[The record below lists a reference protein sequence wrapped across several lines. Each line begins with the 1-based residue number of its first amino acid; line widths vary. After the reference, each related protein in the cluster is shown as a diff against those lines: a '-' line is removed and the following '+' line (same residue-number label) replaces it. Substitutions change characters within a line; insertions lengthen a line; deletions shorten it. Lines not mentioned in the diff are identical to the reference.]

1 MYGRGKIYRMKIRAI
16 LSVIAMLVVGAH
28 VSAAPSSYVAWT
40 AETVRLVSAGDA
52 SKGAV
57 LAYGCAACH
66 GESGLGVS
74 PDFPHIAGQDPRYL
88 FKQLSDFRDKT
99 RTNPVMN
106 GIAAGM
112 TDQEMADIAAYYA
125 AQPGPP
131 PESPGAE
138 SVTVPA
144 LVTRGNGSRMVPA
157 CQGCHGDNGAGS
169 PGYYGMAVLAGQKSS
184 YLQGALKQ
192 FRDGSRSN
200 DIYSV
205 MRAIAKPLTDDEIA
219 ALGDYY
225 AAQHLR

>member
-1 MYGRGKIYRMKIRAI
+1 MYSAGNDSVRSLAI
-16 LSVIAMLVVGAH
+16 LCILPLVLISMRVP
-28 VSAAPSSYVAWT
+28 AAPSSYVAWT
-40 AETVRLVSAGDA
+40 TETVALVSAGDA
-52 SKGAV
+52 SRGEQ

-66 GESGLGVS
+66 GNAGMSKS
-74 PDFPHIAGQDPRYL
+74 PDFPHLAGQDPRYL